1 MELKKLLVHC
11 LIILTFFEVICAL
24 IETAVRLGF
33 THWTNSK
40 ALLVLK

>member
-1 MELKKLLVHC
+1 
-11 LIILTFFEVICAL
+11 LIYVL

-40 ALLVLK
+40 ELLVLT